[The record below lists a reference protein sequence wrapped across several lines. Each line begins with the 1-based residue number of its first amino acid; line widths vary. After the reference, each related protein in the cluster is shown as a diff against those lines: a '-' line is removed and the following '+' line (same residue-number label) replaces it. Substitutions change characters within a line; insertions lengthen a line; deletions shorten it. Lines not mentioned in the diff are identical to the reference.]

1 MAGAEK
7 TEHEKLLLF
16 SQEKERLR
24 AKETIDLA
32 HILLIQAA
40 ITLNVFYKLEADSVL
55 EGLGKELDR
64 LNGK

>member
-40 ITLNVFYKLEADSVL
+40 IYAE
-55 EGLGKELDR
+55 R
-64 LNGK
+64 LLQTRSGFGSGGAG